1 MNSKSH
7 PTCLVA
13 TSIAVHLTGN
23 SKANVDDF
31 YVDTC
36 NILYIKIKIKIISYL

>member
-13 TSIAVHLTGN
+13 TSIAVDLTST
-23 SKANVDDF
+23 SKDDF
-31 YVDTC
+31 DGDTC
-36 NILYIKIKIKIISYL
+36 NILYIKIKIKIINYL